1 MLRETKWGIIL
12 DYPSSHS
19 TKDKDYQYGG
29 KKIKREGEKRH
40 LEKKTTHP
48 NSLNKSLFFPY
59 IYSLSLPVSLEGQ
72 SKS

>member
-1 MLRETKWGIIL
+1 MLKETKWGIIL
-12 DYPSSHS
+12 DYPSSLS
-19 TKDKDYQYGG
+19 TKDKDYQYRG
-29 KKIKREGEKRH
+29 KKIKRKGERRH
-40 LEKKTTHP
+40 LGKKKKNP